1 MYDKWTFEKK
11 SSCHFL
17 DRPSILRISQKI
29 VTGEILLFDDLYP
42 SVFYF
47 TRVLLSHA
55 NGLISTFLNIDGTCR
70 QSLDYKNYYE

>member
-1 MYDKWTFEKK
+1 MDFWEKK
-11 SSCHFL
+11 FL
-17 DRPSILRISQKI
+17 PLFRPTLNFENFAKNRDC
-29 VTGEILLFDDLYP
+29 GEILLFDDLYP